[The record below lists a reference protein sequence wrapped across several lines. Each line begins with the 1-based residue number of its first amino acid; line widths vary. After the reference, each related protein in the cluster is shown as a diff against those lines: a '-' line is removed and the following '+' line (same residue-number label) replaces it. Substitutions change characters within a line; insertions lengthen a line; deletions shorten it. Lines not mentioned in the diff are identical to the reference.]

1 VIRRFLLLALAA
13 WVVVAVLLFVVHHG
27 DRPVRADAVVSLAG
41 TKARLPVALRLVR
54 AGYAPLLVVSRS
66 DRPDALELRACA
78 HRVGVRMRC
87 FRAYP
92 YSTRG
97 EARFIG
103 SQGWRAVD
111 VVTSQFHV
119 FRARIV
125 IERCFH
131 GRLHVVGAPESKLRL
146 PVDMAKESAK
156 LLYQELAA
164 RGC

>member
-1 VIRRFLLLALAA
+1 MIRRLLALVVAA
-13 WVVVAVLLFVVHHG
+13 WVVVAVLLFVVHHD
-27 DRPVRADAVVSLAG
+27 DRPVKADAVVSLAG
-41 TKARLPVALRLVR
+41 THARLPVALRLVR

-66 DRPDALELRACA
+66 DHPDALELRACA
-78 HRVGVRMRC
+78 HRVGMRVVC
-87 FRAYP
+87 FRAHP

-103 SQGWRAVD
+103 AHHWRTVD

-119 FRARIV
+119 LRARVV

-131 GRLHVVGAPESKLRL
+131 GTLRVVGAPESKLRL

-156 LLYQELAA
+156 LAYQELVA
-164 RGC
+164 RSC